1 MDNIHEPTDNFSF
14 ETLKLS
20 KPVTAPGGS
29 YFIRFTVN
37 NAPLYIQPPKCK
49 TKQGFLKTGKRY
61 YTDLIFTSD
70 NDEFVRWMETLEA
83 TCHTHLFANR
93 DKWFEGNME
102 MPEIENYFT
111 SPMKIY
117 KTGKYYMV
125 RVNVQTNLGVPA
137 LTIYDEDSREISIDA
152 VDDKTDIITILE
164 IKGIKCT
171 ATSFQIDIE
180 MKQMLSVKPVELF
193 TKCIIKTP
201 HRPLPSVPS
210 VAETSGLAERTLASR
225 TVTVAHD
232 IPVTQF
238 QHDTTPTDLFVATD
252 VPVIVSPQVEPISSV
267 KDLDK
272 MPHAESS
279 MIKPAEPIPQKEPI
293 REIPATTPDANE
305 NITINTDSYN
315 VETNM
320 GLEEFTIDLDS
331 LTDQE
336 NVVIKKSNDVYYE
349 MYREACRKAK
359 IARDLAL
366 SSYLEAKRIKNTYML
381 EDLTDSDDSDLEQD
395 SVVE

>member
-93 DKWFEGNME
+93 EKWFEGNME

-137 LTIYDEDSREISIDA
+137 LTIYDEDNREISIDA

-201 HRPLPSVPS
+201 NRPATSIPS
-210 VAETSGLAERTLASR
+210 VAETSGLTERTLASR
-225 TVTVAHD
+225 TFNVPAVAHD
-232 IPVTQF
+232 IHVE
-238 QHDTTPTDLFVATD
+238 QHQPDTTPTDMFVATD
-252 VPVIVSPQVEPISSV
+252 VPIIVSPPVELISSA

-272 MPHAESS
+272 TPHAE
-279 MIKPAEPIPQKEPI
+279 PPVQVQEPI

-381 EDLTDSDDSDLEQD
+381 EDLTDSDESDLEQD

>member
-70 NDEFVRWMETLEA
+70 NDEFIRWMETLEA

-210 VAETSGLAERTLASR
+210 VTETSGLAERTVVSR

-238 QHDTTPTDLFVATD
+238 QHDTTPTDMFVATD
-252 VPVIVSPQVEPISSV
+252 IPVIVSPPVEPV

-272 MPHAESS
+272 MSNVESPV
-279 MIKPAEPIPQKEPI
+279 IKPAEPIPVQEPI

-381 EDLTDSDDSDLEQD
+381 EDLTDSDESDLEQD

>member
-1 MDNIHEPTDNFSF
+1 VDFTTSSSLDPTTVSTYTVDSF
-14 ETLKLS
+14 
-20 KPVTAPGGS
+20 
-29 YFIRFTVN
+29 
-37 NAPLYIQPPKCK
+37 
-49 TKQGFLKTGKRY
+49 
-61 YTDLIFTSD
+61 
-70 NDEFVRWMETLEA
+70 
-83 TCHTHLFANR
+83 
-93 DKWFEGNME
+93 
-102 MPEIENYFT
+102 
-111 SPMKIY
+111 
-117 KTGKYYMV
+117 
-125 RVNVQTNLGVPA
+125 GVPTSFLLQKTTQA
-137 LTIYDEDSREISIDA
+137 ISGQVKTQEFNFGSDERFVTINLQD
-152 VDDKTDIITILE
+152 TDIITILE

-201 HRPLPSVPS
+201 YRPVPG
-210 VAETSGLAERTLASR
+210 VHETSGLVEHSGANR
-225 TVTVAHD
+225 TVNIPTNAHD
-232 IPVTQF
+232 ISVEQF
-238 QHDTTPTDLFVATD
+238 QPDTTSADIFVTTD
-252 VPVIVSPQVEPISSV
+252 VPIIASSPAELASLV

-272 MPHAESS
+272 TPHAEVLVNKQPDP
-279 MIKPAEPIPQKEPI
+279 KPVPEDVHEVAVN
-293 REIPATTPDANE
+293 TPDANE

-381 EDLTDSDDSDLEQD
+381 EDLTDSDESDLEQD

>member
-1 MDNIHEPTDNFSF
+1 MDNIHEPTDQFSF
-14 ETLKLS
+14 DTLKLS

-61 YTDLIFTSD
+61 YTDLIFTND
-70 NDEFVRWMETLEA
+70 NDEFIRWMETLEA

-137 LTIYDEDSREISIDA
+137 LTIYDEDNREISIES

-201 HRPLPSVPS
+201 YKPASSATSVHDAVGVVEHTGATRHVNTQS
-210 VAETSGLAERTLASR
+210 VAD
-225 TVTVAHD
+225 D
-232 IPVTQF
+232 IPVRHFVADTQ
-238 QHDTTPTDLFVATD
+238 HTNMIIATD
-252 VPVIVSPQVEPISSV
+252 VPIIVSHPVEPV

-272 MPHAESS
+272 MHPVDAPAN
-279 MIKPAEPIPQKEPI
+279 KPSEPMPVQEPI
-293 REIPATTPDANE
+293 RDIAPTTPDINE
-305 NITINTDSYN
+305 TITINTDSYN

-336 NVVIKKSNDVYYE
+336 NIVIKKSNDVYYE

-381 EDLTDSDDSDLEQD
+381 EDLTDSDESDLEQD